1 MSTVLMAPTLAS
13 SSHTRPQFEDDLD
26 RAGRERNQQSEGAG
40 GAQDPPGELREEFGD
55 LDLEGRK
62 GKRRE
67 GAPPPGGGPPGG
79 GPPGG
84 GPPHGPPPSD
94 HNGDDDPPEPE
105 PVQPDAIQAPGDE
118 GLAAILMHLL
128 QQSIAASGPKI
139 ETNKI
144 PNFTGKESS
153 TEASDWL
160 ELVERVFRSRGGNLG
175 PTKKIST
182 TLTYFVKDATQYAH
196 RIEIERDG

>member
-1 MSTVLMAPTLAS
+1 MSTILMAPTLAS

-26 RAGRERNQQSEGAG
+26 RAGRERDQQSEGAG

-55 LDLEGRK
+55 LGLEDRK

-67 GAPPPGGGPPGG
+67 EAP
-79 GPPGG
+79 PPGG

-94 HNGDDDPPEPE
+94 HNGDDDPPESE
-105 PVQPDAIQAPGDE
+105 PVQPDVIQAPGDE

-153 TEASDWL
+153 TEASD
-160 ELVERVFRSRGGNLG
+160 
-175 PTKKIST
+175 
-182 TLTYFVKDATQYAH
+182 
-196 RIEIERDG
+196 